1 MTFNTTLKIA
11 RGPHLAQ
18 PFAAQLVRLGV
29 DAVFPCF
36 ALDTTPATCAFCDLP
51 ERRLADA
58 LSAGTGTLRLGSR
71 ACAQEESLPGYRWA
85 ARAGLGWPAGRARS
99 GGQRA
104 QRQVTPFDLN
114 LES

>member
-1 MTFNTTLKIA
+1 MALNAFMDFA

-36 ALDTTPATCAFCDLP
+36 ALETTPATCAFCDLP

-58 LSAGTGTLRLGSR
+58 LSADTGTLRLGSR
-71 ACAQEESLPGYRWA
+71 ACAQKEGLPGHRWA
-85 ARAGLGWPAGRARS
+85 ARAGLGWPVGRARS

-104 QRQVTPFDLN
+104 QRQVTPFALN

>member
-1 MTFNTTLKIA
+1 MALNTTLKIT

-18 PFAAQLVRLGV
+18 PFAAQLVQLGV

-58 LSAGTGTLRLGSR
+58 LSADAGTLRLGSR
-71 ACAQEESLPGYRWA
+71 ACAQKEGQPGYRWA
-85 ARAGLGWPAGRARS
+85 VRARLGWPAGRARS

-104 QRQVTPFDLN
+104 QRQQRHSTAL
-114 LES
+114 

>member
-1 MTFNTTLKIA
+1 MTLNAFMYFA

-29 DAVFPCF
+29 DAVFPWLS
-36 ALDTTPATCAFCDLP
+36 LDSTPVTCAFSDLP

-58 LSAGTGTLRLGSR
+58 LSAGTGTLRLESR
-71 ACAQEESLPGYRWA
+71 ACAQKEGLLGYRWA
-85 ARAGLGWPAGRARS
+85 VRARLGWPAGRARS

-104 QRQVTPFDLN
+104 QRQQRHSAAL
-114 LES
+114 